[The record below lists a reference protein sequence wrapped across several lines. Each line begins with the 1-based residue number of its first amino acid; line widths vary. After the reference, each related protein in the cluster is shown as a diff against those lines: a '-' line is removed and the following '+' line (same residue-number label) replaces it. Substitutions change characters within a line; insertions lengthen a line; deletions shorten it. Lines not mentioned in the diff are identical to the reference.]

1 MEVLVADQAAERERG
16 ELSQATPKPAHR
28 RAAAKKAGP
37 GSYMPYQFAKLL
49 GLNRQEL
56 LEKETS
62 GLLPKPRRL
71 PSGVRYYR
79 AEDIPRYRAFLGLP
93 SPIKSQRRQLFLN
106 FKGGTGKSSVSASY
120 GYRLAELGV
129 KTLVMDLDPQGHLTQ
144 CLGLSNLAGGKTLYD
159 VLVRGEDIRNV
170 ITKCD
175 LPTLH
180 VLPSNLALSP
190 IDIALQPLNARE
202 HRLQRAL
209 RPILEEYEV
218 IVMDASPSISL
229 LNLNAILACNDLVIP
244 VLADFLSYHGL
255 KILFETLATI
265 EEDFTF
271 MFDNIH
277 IFLNRYNSSH
287 RICRRSRKA
296 LETHYLKYLCKTII
310 RQNTQIAEAT
320 SEGATIFQYAPSS
333 RGASD
338 VDRLVRE
345 IMKI

>member
-1 MEVLVADQAAERERG
+1 MADQAAGRNRG
-16 ELSQATPKPAHR
+16 ELTQANPK
-28 RAAAKKAGP
+28 AAQRPTRLKAGP

-49 GLNRQEL
+49 GLSRQEL
-56 LEKETS
+56 MENESS

-79 AEDIPRYRAFLGLP
+79 AEDIPRYRGYLGLP
-93 SPIKSQRRQLFLN
+93 SPLRGQRRQLFLN
-106 FKGGTGKSSVSASY
+106 FKGGTGKSSVSACY

-129 KTLVMDLDPQGHLTQ
+129 KTLLMDLDPQGHLTQ
-144 CLGLSNLAGGKTLYD
+144 CLGQSNQAGGKTLYD

-170 ITKCD
+170 IVKCE

-180 VLPSNLALSP
+180 VVPSNLSLAP
-190 IDIALQPLNARE
+190 VDIALQPLNARE
-202 HRLQRAL
+202 HRLKRAL
-209 RPILEEYEV
+209 RPILEEYEA

-265 EEDFTF
+265 EEDFSF
-271 MFDNIH
+271 MFDNIY

-296 LETHYLKYLCKTII
+296 LETHYSKYLCKTIV

-320 SEGATIFQYAPSS
+320 SEGTTVFQSAPSS
-333 RGASD
+333 RGAFD